1 MSWLAMGWKQEDR
14 QDKEERVYA
23 PPHAKQIDAE
33 GSPYWYDW
41 NRRSDANPERGNPG
55 QVIL

>member
-1 MSWLAMGWKQEDR
+1 MGWKQEDR